1 MGNYETQVGFEE
13 IVDILREEFNSTL
26 DSDNATVQD
35 LINTLIDIGSD
46 SYDYHDDYLGLE
58 GRLSDSLL
66 KTKLVELLQYNEDEL
81 YDSPYG
87 DQIGMIVEE
96 ANAIFICQN
105 MI

>member
-1 MGNYETQVGFEE
+1 M
-13 IVDILREEFNSTL
+13 DILREEFNSTL

-66 KTKLVELLQYNEDEL
+66 KTKLVECFSIMKMN
-81 YDSPYG
+81 YDDKPIWRSNRG
-87 DQIGMIVEE
+87 
-96 ANAIFICQN
+96 
-105 MI
+105 

>member
-1 MGNYETQVGFEE
+1 MGDYETQVGFEE
-13 IVDILREEFNSTL
+13 IVDILRELNSTL

-35 LINTLIDIGSD
+35 LINALIDVGSA
-46 SYDYHDDYLGLE
+46 SYDYHDADLGLE

-66 KTKLVELLQYNEDEL
+66 KTKLFELLQYNEDEL
-81 YDSPYG
+81 NDIYG

-96 ANAIFICQN
+96 ANAIFRCQN